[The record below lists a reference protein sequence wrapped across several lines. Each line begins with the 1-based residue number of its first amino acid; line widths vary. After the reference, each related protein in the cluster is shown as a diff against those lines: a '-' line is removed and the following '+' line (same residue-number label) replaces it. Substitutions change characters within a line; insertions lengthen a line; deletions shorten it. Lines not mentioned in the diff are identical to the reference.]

1 MPDAVNHQNYKIFM
15 NDFRV
20 NGGINNLATLI
31 DGYTVMNK
39 TKTSMPKNTDNSKT
53 LYVYIYLLL
62 CL

>member
-1 MPDAVNHQNYKIFM
+1 M